1 MNTQNRQTILSAI
14 LLTAVLMFL
23 AACGPH
29 SHDDHDHD
37 HDHGH
42 AEDHVGS
49 APAETHVVHEEASRD
64 SEAEHHSHSA
74 HGMAITA
81 AKPERGFQLS
91 DEASASIGLSSVPLS
106 SCRLKSNRFRL
117 PESSVVQYRNRH
129 AVFIQIDG
137 WYRLEHVH
145 PVRDRSGRITA
156 SIRPELHRGL
166 VVTEGAPLLRLAHV
180 AAFDASSLKHTH

>member
-1 MNTQNRQTILSAI
+1 MNTQNRKTMLSAI
-14 LLTAVLMFL
+14 SLTAALLFL

-37 HDHGH
+37 HGH
-42 AEDHVGS
+42 AEEHVVS
-49 APAETHVVHEEASRD
+49 APAEIHAEHDEASPH
-64 SEAEHHSHSA
+64 SEDEHHSHTA
-74 HGMAITA
+74 DGMAITA
-81 AKPERGFQLS
+81 AEPERGFQLS

-145 PVRDRSGRITA
+145 PLCDRAGRITA
-156 SIRPELHRGL
+156 SISPELHRGL
-166 VVTEGAPLLRLAHV
+166 VVTEGGPLLRLVHV